1 MLFAEANQAVFRD
14 DLKAALA
21 KYRELYRK
29 NPEFLRG
36 RLDLARLLF
45 IDKQNKESAA
55 LFDGI
60 DIPEVPAVNEKIK
73 VFADAL
79 KKRDAWSGSVS
90 FGAGYDTNLK
100 PVVGA
105 RRLSAIR
112 QAAVSI
118 RTGSRFWT
126 MPECCPAATNSLTPT
141 RPMR

>member
-1 MLFAEANQAVFRD
+1 MITTPDIVLFAEANQAVSRD
-14 DLKAALA
+14 DLEAALA

-90 FGAGYDTNLK
+90 FGAGYDTNLNQSSGTV
-100 PVVGA
+100 P
-105 RRLSAIR
+105 
-112 QAAVSI
+112 QAKLDAK
-118 RTGSRFWT
+118 F
-126 MPECCPAATNSLTPT
+126 
-141 RPMR
+141 

>member
-1 MLFAEANQAVFRD
+1 MPRPIRRCSATIE
-14 DLKAALA
+14 AALA

-90 FGAGYDTNLK
+90 FGAGYDTNLNQSSGAT
-100 PVVGA
+100 VVRNQTSCRFRFERATDSG
-105 RRLSAIR
+105 RRR
-112 QAAVSI
+112 NAVL
-118 RTGSRFWT
+118 
-126 MPECCPAATNSLTPT
+126 P
-141 RPMR
+141 